1 VHFPELHRHL
11 GGATH
16 PRILWGYIEKQSSDL
31 AIRLLARYVDCS
43 RFRHEFERPF
53 RDLADYLSVH
63 YLVEELQAEDVVYFA
78 HRAVRGGYVHDG
90 ARPH

>member
-1 VHFPELHRHL
+1 MHFPELHRHL

-31 AIRLLARYVDCS
+31 AIRLHARYGDYS
-43 RFRHEFERPF
+43 RFRQEFERPF

-63 YLVEELQAEDVVYFA
+63 HLVEELQAEDVGYFA
-78 HRAVRGGYVHDG
+78 HRAVRGASVF
-90 ARPH
+90 